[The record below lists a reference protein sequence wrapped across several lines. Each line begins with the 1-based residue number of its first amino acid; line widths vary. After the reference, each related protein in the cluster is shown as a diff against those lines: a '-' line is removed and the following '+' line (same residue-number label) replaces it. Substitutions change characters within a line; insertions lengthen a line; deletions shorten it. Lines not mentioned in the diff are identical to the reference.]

1 MKEKKD
7 MPEERSKKPSDAKK
21 SLDDIM
27 KRIEPFPLEESQV
40 LHKQYSEWKS
50 GGSVS
55 ARPGDKQGRFGEKG
69 VGRYGSP
76 DVQRISWGTG

>member
-7 MPEERSKKPSDAKK
+7 MPEERSKKLSEAKK

-27 KRIEPFPLEESQV
+27 KRIEPFLPEKTQV

-50 GGSVS
+50 GASSS
-55 ARPGDKQGRFGEKG
+55 AKFG
-69 VGRYGSP
+69 
-76 DVQRISWGTG
+76 

>member
-7 MPEERSKKPSDAKK
+7 MPEERSKKLSDAKK

-27 KRIEPFPLEESQV
+27 KRIEPFLPEETQV

-50 GGSVS
+50 GG
-55 ARPGDKQGRFGEKG
+55 QT
-69 VGRYGSP
+69 RY
-76 DVQRISWGTG
+76 

>member
-7 MPEERSKKPSDAKK
+7 MPEERSKKLSDAKK

-27 KRIEPFPLEESQV
+27 KRIEPFLPEETQV

-50 GGSVS
+50 GASSLG
-55 ARPGDKQGRFGEKG
+55 KLE
-69 VGRYGSP
+69 
-76 DVQRISWGTG
+76 

>member
-27 KRIEPFPLEESQV
+27 KRIEPFPPEETQV
-40 LHKQYSEWKS
+40 LHKRYSEWKS

-55 ARPGDKQGRFGEKG
+55 APPGDKQGRFGEKG
-69 VGRYGSP
+69 VRRYGSP
-76 DVQRISWGTG
+76 GVQRISRGTE